1 MNVPALSRALDL
13 RGMLAAAWR
22 YREFVLS
29 SIRNEYRAR
38 FARSKLGGLWM
49 IVHPLVNAAIF
60 AVVLAELVRA
70 RLPDVG
76 SDTTAYALYV
86 SAGMLAWSM
95 FAEIVTRC
103 LTVFIDNGSTL
114 RKLYFPRICLPLIV
128 AGTALLNNVL
138 MFAAVL
144 LVFAVLGRVPAIG
157 ALWVP
162 VLMVVPLVLGLGVG
176 LFLGMLNVFVRDIGQ
191 VIPVVLQ
198 VAFWF
203 SPVLY
208 LPQLLPAFVRPL
220 LHVNPMTPVIQAY
233 QQVMLDRGAP
243 DWVALAY
250 VFAGGAALLAATL
263 FLFRRAS
270 AELVDAL

>member
-1 MNVPALSRALDL
+1 VSHLALPNVLGLG
-13 RGMLAAAWR
+13 GMARAAWR
-22 YREFVLS
+22 YRHFVAS

-60 AVVLAELVRA
+60 AIVLAELVRA
-70 RLPDVG
+70 RLPSMG

-86 SAGMLAWSM
+86 SAGMLAWSL

-103 LTVFIDNGSTL
+103 LTVFIDNGPTL

-128 AGTALLNNVL
+128 TGTAVLNNVL

-144 LVFAVLGRVPAIG
+144 LVFAVLGRAPAAG
-157 ALWVP
+157 ALWIP
-162 VLMVVPLVLGLGVG
+162 ALMLVPLALGLGVG
-176 LFLGMLNVFVRDIGQ
+176 LLLGMLNVFVRDIGQ
-191 VIPVVLQ
+191 VVPVVLQ
-198 VAFWF
+198 LAFWF

-208 LPQLLPAFVRPL
+208 LPQMLPEFVRPA
-220 LHVNPMTPVIQAY
+220 LHLNPMMPVVQSY
-233 QQVMLDRGAP
+233 QHVMLGQGAP
-243 DWVALAY
+243 EWSALAY
-250 VFAGGAALLAATL
+250 VAIAAAALLAVAL
-263 FLFRRAS
+263 LLFRRAS